1 MFFISGQTHF
11 LSDLSKNQGKVGLP
25 RCHSGKEST
34 CQCRRHGFNPW
45 VQEDALEK
53 EMATCSG
60 ILAWRIPWT
69 EEPSELQSM
78 WLPRVG
84 CDWAPIHTQVMQ
96 HHCCPTWPPQLR
108 LSLHRYWLLCWFYHW
123 IHFLLFSRRQ
133 YRNRW
138 VFKTAV
144 SKTDKAESQEI
155 LGILQA
161 SFLATLCGFQILV
174 LQPGIKPRSLVVE
187 VQSPIH
193 WTAREVPCKLLYSK
207 FI

>member
-1 MFFISGQTHF
+1 MQETRFQSLGSGRCPGEGNGNLLRYSCLENPMDRGARWATVHVAAESRMWLSTHTHTGNATPL
-11 LSDLSKNQGKVGLP
+11 LS
-25 RCHSGKEST
+25 H
-34 CQCRRHGFNPW
+34 
-45 VQEDALEK
+45 
-53 EMATCSG
+53 MAT
-60 ILAWRIPWT
+60 A
-69 EEPSELQSM
+69 
-78 WLPRVG
+78 
-84 CDWAPIHTQVMQ
+84 APAKSSQE
-96 HHCCPTWPPQLR
+96 
-108 LSLHRYWLLCWFYHW
+108 WLLCWFYHW

-138 VFKTAV
+138 LFKTAV